1 MPTLKNRPSE
11 DRRRRY
17 RLISGEQLKAA
28 RILAGLSQEQLA
40 TETGRSL
47 RTITGWEST
56 IGALPCASRKS
67 LERVEAALSRYGVVL
82 YVTPAGG
89 YGVEKA
95 AGRRVERTETSGSQT
110 QRAANAAR

>member
-1 MPTLKNRPSE
+1 MTN
-11 DRRRRY
+11 
-17 RLISGEQLKAA
+17 LISGEQLKAA

-56 IGALPCASRKS
+56 IGAAPCASRNS
-67 LERVEAALSRYGVVL
+67 LEKVEAALGRYGVAL

-95 AGRRVERTETSGSQT
+95 PQRVLERTEAVRQQMRSAK
-110 QRAANAAR
+110 RAANAAP